1 MLRYEH
7 SDWMLLLAI
16 IPVLILIYV
25 LTSRWRKKALDQ
37 FGQSDLIVK
46 LMPMASPSKLRAKF
60 FLYCGSVLFLIIAIT
75 NPQIGSKM
83 EEVTRE
89 GVDLMI
95 AIDLSNSMLAEDLQ
109 PNRLS
114 RAKQSI
120 SSLIDRL
127 NGDRIGLIVF
137 AGDAYVQLP
146 ITTDYSA
153 AKLFLSTINTNLIP
167 TQGTAIGKA
176 IDLAINSFDIE
187 NNEQN
192 KAIIIITDGEN
203 HEDNAIEN
211 AQKALEL
218 GIFVHTI
225 GMGSE
230 EGGPI
235 PIKNRY
241 GTISEYRKDN
251 EGNTIIT
258 KLNESMLKDIAQSG
272 GGSYIRANSTQSSLN
287 TLFQEINKMEK
298 KEIGTKVFTDYK
310 DRFQW
315 FLAISILLL
324 VIDMLITNT
333 KNKWSRKI
341 NLFEKNER

>member
-1 MLRYEH
+1 MLRYEN
-7 SDWMLLLAI
+7 SEWLLLLIVVPIIIALFILAI
-16 IPVLILIYV
+16 
-25 LTSRWRKKALDQ
+25 RWRKKAIDK
-37 FGQSDLIVK
+37 FGESHMVFK
-46 LMPMASPSKLRAKF
+46 LMPMASFRKLRLKF
-60 FLYCGSVLFLIIAIT
+60 FLFCLSIIFIIIGLA

-83 EEVTRE
+83 EEVKRE

-109 PNRLS
+109 PNRLM

-120 SSLIDRL
+120 SRLIDRL
-127 NGDRIGLIVF
+127 DGDRIGLVVF

-153 AKLFLSTINTNLIP
+153 AKLFLSTINTNIVP

-176 IDLAINSFDIE
+176 IELSINSFDVS
-187 NNEQN
+187 NDQN

-203 HEDNAIEN
+203 HEDDAI
-211 AQKALEL
+211 QKAKEAEDM

-225 GMGSE
+225 GMGSA

-241 GTISEYRKDN
+241 GTITSYQKDKS
-251 EGNTIIT
+251 GNTVIT
-258 KLNESMLKDIAQSG
+258 KLNEEMLKEIAANG
-272 GGSYIRANSTQSSLN
+272 GGSYIRANSTQSGLDA
-287 TLFQEINKMEK
+287 LFKEINKMEK
-298 KEIGTKVFTDYK
+298 KEIGSKVFTDYK

-315 FLAISILLL
+315 FLGIALLL
-324 VIDMLITNT
+324 LIIESLLRNT
-333 KNKWSRKI
+333 KNKWSNKI
-341 NLFEKNER
+341 NLFEENEK

>member
-1 MLRYEH
+1 MLRYEN
-7 SDWMLLLAI
+7 SEWLFLL
-16 IPVLILIYV
+16 VLIPIIILGFIFYV
-25 LTSRWRKKALDQ
+25 RWRKKAIAE
-37 FGQSDLIVK
+37 FGHPSLVNK
-46 LMPMASPSKLRAKF
+46 LMPMASEFKLRFKF
-60 FLYCGSVLFLIIAIT
+60 ILFAIAISSLILGIA

-83 EEVTRE
+83 EEVKRE

-109 PNRLS
+109 PNRLM

-120 SSLIDRL
+120 SKLIDRL
-127 NGDRIGLIVF
+127 DGDRIGLIVF

-153 AKLFLSTINTNLIP
+153 AKLFLSTINTSIVP

-176 IDLAINSFDIE
+176 IELSIKSFDL
-187 NNEQN
+187 NNDQN
-192 KAIIIITDGEN
+192 KAIIVITDGEN
-203 HEDNAIEN
+203 HEDNAIEKAKE
-211 AQKALEL
+211 AQEL

-225 GMGSE
+225 GMGSV

-241 GTISEYRKDN
+241 GTITSYQKDR

-258 KLNESMLKDIAQSG
+258 NLNEGMLKQIAQSG
-272 GGSYIRANSTQSSLN
+272 GGSYIRANSTQSGLN
-287 TLFQEINKMEK
+287 ALFKEINKMEK
-298 KEIGTKVFTDYK
+298 KEIGSKVFTDYK

-315 FLAISILLL
+315 FIGLAIILLIIETL
-324 VIDMLITNT
+324 MKGR
-333 KNKWSRKI
+333 KNKWSSKI
-341 NLFEKNER
+341 NLFEEDES

>member
-1 MLRYEH
+1 MLRYEN
-7 SDWMLLLAI
+7 SEWLLLLIIVPIIIALFILAI
-16 IPVLILIYV
+16 
-25 LTSRWRKKALDQ
+25 RWRKKAIDK
-37 FGQSDLIVK
+37 FGESHMVFK
-46 LMPMASPSKLRAKF
+46 LMPMASFRKLRLKF
-60 FLYCGSVLFLIIAIT
+60 FLFCLSIIFIIIGLA

-83 EEVTRE
+83 EEVKRE

-109 PNRLS
+109 PNRLM

-120 SSLIDRL
+120 SRLIDRL
-127 NGDRIGLIVF
+127 DGDRIGLVVF

-153 AKLFLSTINTNLIP
+153 AKLFLSTINTNIVP

-176 IDLAINSFDIE
+176 IELSINSFDVS
-187 NNEQN
+187 NDQN

-203 HEDNAIEN
+203 HEDDAI
-211 AQKALEL
+211 QKAKEAEDM

-225 GMGSE
+225 GMGSA

-241 GTISEYRKDN
+241 GTITSYQKDKS
-251 EGNTIIT
+251 GNTVIT
-258 KLNESMLKDIAQSG
+258 KLNEEMLKEIAANG
-272 GGSYIRANSTQSSLN
+272 GGSYIRANSTQSGLDA
-287 TLFQEINKMEK
+287 LFKEINKMEK
-298 KEIGTKVFTDYK
+298 KEIGSKVFTDYK

-315 FLAISILLL
+315 FLGIALLL
-324 VIDMLITNT
+324 LIIESLLRNT
-333 KNKWSRKI
+333 KNKWSNKI
-341 NLFEKNER
+341 NLFEENEK

>member
-1 MLRYEH
+1 MLRYEN
-7 SDWMLLLAI
+7 SEYLFLMLI
-16 IPVLILIYV
+16 IPIIIILFVMAI
-25 LTSRWRKKALDQ
+25 RWRKRAIDK
-37 FGQSDLIVK
+37 FGESHMVFK
-46 LMPMASPSKLRAKF
+46 LMPMASFTKLRLKF
-60 FLYCGSVLFLIIAIT
+60 ILFSFSIAFIIIGLA

-83 EEVTRE
+83 EEVKRE

-109 PNRLS
+109 PNRLM

-120 SSLIDRL
+120 SRLIDRL
-127 NGDRIGLIVF
+127 DGDRIGLVVF

-153 AKLFLSTINTNLIP
+153 AKLFLSTINTDIIP

-176 IDLAINSFDIE
+176 IELSINSFDVS
-187 NNEQN
+187 NDQN

-203 HEDNAIEN
+203 HEDDAI
-211 AQKALEL
+211 QKAKDAEDM

-225 GMGSE
+225 GMGSA

-241 GTISEYRKDN
+241 GSITSYQKDN
-251 EGNTIIT
+251 SDNTVIT
-258 KLNESMLKDIAQSG
+258 KLNEEMLKEIAASG

-287 TLFQEINKMEK
+287 ALFKEINKMEK
-298 KEIGTKVFTDYK
+298 KEIGSKVFTDYK

-315 FLAISILLL
+315 FLGIAIVLLL
-324 VIDMLITNT
+324 IESLLRNT
-333 KNKWSRKI
+333 KNKWSNKI
-341 NLFEKNER
+341 NLFEENES

>member
-1 MLRYEH
+1 MVVFIG
-7 SDWMLLLAI
+7 SDTNNNTW
-16 IPVLILIYV
+16 IYPFCKME
-25 LTSRWRKKALDQ
+25 KKAIGV
-37 FGQSDLIVK
+37 FGQLKLVYK
-46 LMPMASPSKLRAKF
+46 LMPMASEFKLRFKF
-60 FLYCGSVLFLIIAIT
+60 ILFAIAISSLILGIA

-83 EEVTRE
+83 EEVKRE

-109 PNRLS
+109 PNRLM

-120 SSLIDRL
+120 SKLIDRL
-127 NGDRIGLIVF
+127 DGDRIGLIVF

-153 AKLFLSTINTNLIP
+153 AKLFLSTINTSIVP

-176 IDLAINSFDIE
+176 IELSIKSFDL
-187 NNEQN
+187 NNDQN
-192 KAIIIITDGEN
+192 KAIIVITDGEN
-203 HEDNAIEN
+203 HEDNAIEKAKE
-211 AQKALEL
+211 AQEL

-225 GMGSE
+225 GMGSA

-241 GTISEYRKDN
+241 GTITSYQKDR

-258 KLNESMLKDIAQSG
+258 NLNEEMLKEIAQSG
-272 GGSYIRANSTQSSLN
+272 GGSYIRANSTQSGLN
-287 TLFQEINKMEK
+287 ALFKEINKMEK
-298 KEIGTKVFTDYK
+298 KEIGSKVFTDYK

-315 FLAISILLL
+315 FIGLAIILLIIETL
-324 VIDMLITNT
+324 MKGR
-333 KNKWSRKI
+333 KNKWSSKI
-341 NLFEKNER
+341 NLFEEDES

>member
-1 MLRYEH
+1 MLRYEN
-7 SDWMLLLAI
+7 SEWLLLLIVVPI
-16 IPVLILIYV
+16 IIALFILAV
-25 LTSRWRKKALDQ
+25 RWRKKAIDK
-37 FGQSDLIVK
+37 FGESHMVFK
-46 LMPMASPSKLRAKF
+46 LMPMASFRKLRLKF
-60 FLYCGSVLFLIIAIT
+60 FLFCLSIIFIIIGLA

-83 EEVTRE
+83 EEVKRE

-109 PNRLS
+109 PNRLM

-120 SSLIDRL
+120 SRLIDRL
-127 NGDRIGLIVF
+127 DGDRIGLVVF

-153 AKLFLSTINTNLIP
+153 AKLFLSTINTNIVP

-176 IDLAINSFDIE
+176 IELSINSFDVS
-187 NNEQN
+187 NDQN

-203 HEDNAIEN
+203 HEDDAI
-211 AQKALEL
+211 QKAKEAEDM

-225 GMGSE
+225 GMGSA

-241 GTISEYRKDN
+241 GTITSYQKDKS
-251 EGNTIIT
+251 GNTVIT
-258 KLNESMLKDIAQSG
+258 KLNEEMLKEIAANG
-272 GGSYIRANSTQSSLN
+272 GGSYIRANSTQSSLDA
-287 TLFQEINKMEK
+287 LFKEINKMEK
-298 KEIGTKVFTDYK
+298 KEIGSKVFTDYK

-315 FLAISILLL
+315 FLGIALLL
-324 VIDMLITNT
+324 LIIESLLRNT
-333 KNKWSRKI
+333 KNKWSNKI
-341 NLFEKNER
+341 NLFEENEK

>member
-1 MLRYEH
+1 
-7 SDWMLLLAI
+7 
-16 IPVLILIYV
+16 
-25 LTSRWRKKALDQ
+25 
-37 FGQSDLIVK
+37 
-46 LMPMASPSKLRAKF
+46 MPMASEFKLRFKF
-60 FLYCGSVLFLIIAIT
+60 ILFAIAISSLILGIA

-83 EEVTRE
+83 EEVKRE

-109 PNRLS
+109 PNRLM

-120 SSLIDRL
+120 SKLIDRL
-127 NGDRIGLIVF
+127 DGDRIGLIVF

-153 AKLFLSTINTNLIP
+153 AKLFLSTINTSIVP

-176 IDLAINSFDIE
+176 IELSIKSFDL
-187 NNEQN
+187 NNDQN
-192 KAIIIITDGEN
+192 KAIIVITDGEN
-203 HEDNAIEN
+203 HEDNAIEKAKE
-211 AQKALEL
+211 AQEL

-225 GMGSE
+225 GMGSA

-241 GTISEYRKDN
+241 GTITSYQKDR

-258 KLNESMLKDIAQSG
+258 SLNEEMLKEIAQSG
-272 GGSYIRANSTQSSLN
+272 GGSYIRANSTQSGLN
-287 TLFQEINKMEK
+287 ALFKEINKMEK
-298 KEIGTKVFTDYK
+298 KEIGSKVFTDYK

-315 FLAISILLL
+315 FIGLAVILL
-324 VIDMLITNT
+324 IIETLIKGR
-333 KNKWSRKI
+333 KNKWGSKI
-341 NLFEKNER
+341 NLFEEDEN